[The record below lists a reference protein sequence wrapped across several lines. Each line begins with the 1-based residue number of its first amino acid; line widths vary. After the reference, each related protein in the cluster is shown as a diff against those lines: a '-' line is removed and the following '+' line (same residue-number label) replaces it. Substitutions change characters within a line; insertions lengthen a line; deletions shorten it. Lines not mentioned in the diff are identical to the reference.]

1 MRFLFVAYL
10 TKLKSI
16 VSPYLIGV
24 VLLFALGL
32 VAVISVFSSPEY
44 NGIRVGVFAA
54 DNGASHLAADYF
66 ASALEGRAD
75 VRIYTNEREMKK
87 HVSSRFLECAY
98 GIYIEETGKF
108 EGSVILY
115 KSPLTVANPMFD
127 LMMTSALS
135 RVMAGDLGV
144 SVLSKHIPD
153 ASKDKIKSAVQD
165 AADSYTADGMRIELL
180 EIYPG
185 GVSTTETSPAMLPYY
200 VNSLYALFALI
211 LCLTCGIS
219 LKTVFARRVMD
230 RLVSAGVSKSVMY
243 AADLLVLFTISLV
256 FMILCSISAAISG
269 LLAFNYIAVVG
280 ICVFSLSVSAL
291 CVFLCRVVPQNF
303 LTALLAVTF
312 VFMAITSF
320 IDVAEIIPSLT
331 FINLFNP
338 VRLYINDNII
348 ALALIAVACVAA
360 NISITLTAT
369 HRA

>member
-1 MRFLFVAYL
+1 MRFLFIAYL

-16 VSPYLIGV
+16 ISPYLIGV

-32 VAVISVFSSPEY
+32 VAVISVFNSPEY
-44 NGIRVGVFAA
+44 NGIRVGVYAA

-75 VRIYTNEREMKK
+75 VRFYINESDMKK

-98 GIYIEETGKF
+98 SIDIEDGKF
-108 EGSVILY
+108 EESVTLY
-115 KSPLTVANPMFD
+115 KSPLTVADPMFD

-144 SVLSKHIPD
+144 SVLSKHLPD
-153 ASKDKIKSAVQD
+153 VSKDKIKSAVQD
-165 AADSYTADGMRIELL
+165 AADSYTADGMRIKLL

-185 GVSTTETSPAMLPYY
+185 GVSAADALPSMLPYY

-230 RLVSAGVSKSVMY
+230 RLVSAGVSRSVMY
-243 AADLLVLFTISLV
+243 AADLLVLFTISLA
-256 FMILCSISAAISG
+256 FMIVCSLSAAASG
-269 LLAFNYIAVVG
+269 LLTFDYIAVAG
-280 ICVFSLSVSAL
+280 ILVFSLSVSAL

-320 IDVAEIIPSLT
+320 IDVAEIIPSLS

-338 VRLYINDNII
+338 VRFYINNNIFE
-348 ALALIAVACVAA
+348 LALIAFACAAA
-360 NISITLTAT
+360 NLSITLTAT
-369 HRA
+369 RTA